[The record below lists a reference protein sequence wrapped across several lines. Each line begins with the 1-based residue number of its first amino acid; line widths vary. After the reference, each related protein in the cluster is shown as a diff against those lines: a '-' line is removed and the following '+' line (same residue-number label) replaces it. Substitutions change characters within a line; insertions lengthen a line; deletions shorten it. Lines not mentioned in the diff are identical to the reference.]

1 MAKMGR
7 PEIEIDWDQFEKLCQ
22 LHCTLNEIAGFF
34 SCSHDTIER
43 KVKERYGK
51 TFAYVWDEKSAAGK
65 VSIRRK
71 QFEMALKG
79 NVNMLRWLG
88 QNILNQTDSVE
99 HRLKAEIE
107 QVQAL
112 TDEQLLE
119 RAKEVAP
126 LLIETLA
133 RPKGEK

>member
-34 SCSHDTIER
+34 GCSHDTIER

-51 TFAYVWDEKSAAGK
+51 TFAYVWDEKSATGK

-88 QNILNQTDSVE
+88 QNILNQTDKVE
-99 HRLKAEIE
+99 QKTQIEVKQLGPKEIE
-107 QVQAL
+107 EVLASDPFAL
-112 TDEQLLE
+112 
-119 RAKEVAP
+119 
-126 LLIETLA
+126 
-133 RPKGEK
+133 PKRDDTGDPS